1 MNGDDLIF
9 AFEAERRL
17 LIKESLEKKKTEYKQ
32 RDTQI
37 KAGKKIIQEKGNNII
52 NWNIPDLR
60 QMIKYKD
67 PLQAVSGK
75 NRPTLEKLW
84 KKVKNMPQLENPNI
98 DQWTEKNEE
107 DYNDLLADGKKD
119 ISTFHVVRKAEARSM
134 LTITEQVKS
143 IHLGDNRVKVLS
155 TALQNLD
162 ESKCEEI

>member
-1 MNGDDLIF
+1 M
-9 AFEAERRL
+9 
-17 LIKESLEKKKTEYKQ
+17 EKKKTEYKQ
-32 RDTQI
+32 LDTQI
-37 KAGKKIIQEKGNNII
+37 KAGKKIIQEIGNNII

-75 NRPTLEKLW
+75 NRPTLEILW

-119 ISTFHVVRKAEARSM
+119 ISTFHVMQNAEARSM
-134 LTITEQVKS
+134 LTIIEQVNS
-143 IHLGDNRVKVLS
+143 IHLGDN
-155 TALQNLD
+155 
-162 ESKCEEI
+162 